1 MYATPP
7 SDVVAIL
14 RALVADGTVVTICQ
28 SGFGLKLAATRTK
41 PDATVVSTSR
51 AVTSS
56 GDNEALCVSLVE
68 IYLEFRG
75 APL

>member
-1 MYATPP
+1 MHATPP

-14 RALVADGTVVTICQ
+14 RALVADGTAVTICQ

-41 PDATVVSTSR
+41 PDATVVSASR

-56 GDNEALCVSLVE
+56 GDNDALCLSLVE
-68 IYLEFRG
+68 IYLELRCV
-75 APL
+75 PL